1 MTDVR
6 IRGLNHLTLAV
17 TDLERS
23 VVFYRDLLGC
33 ELRALWEDGAYLEA
47 GALWLC
53 LSVDAAARGVQR
65 PDYTHYAFD
74 IEADRFDDL
83 AARIKARAPLW
94 KVDVSEGPSLYF
106 LDPDGHRL
114 ELHAGTLASR
124 LEHYRATAGDR
135 VRIFG
140 D

>member
-1 MTDVR
+1 MTDARV
-6 IRGLNHLTLAV
+6 RGLNHLTLAV

-23 VVFYRDLLGC
+23 VAFYRDLLGC
-33 ELRALWEDGAYLEA
+33 ELRALWEGGAYLEA

-53 LSVDAAARGVQR
+53 LSVDPAARGVQR

-74 IEADRFDDL
+74 IDAERFDHL
-83 AARIKARAPLW
+83 AARIRDRAALW
-94 KVDVSEGPSLYF
+94 KDDVNEGPSLYF

-124 LEHYRATAGDR
+124 LEHYGRSAGDR
-135 VRIFG
+135 VRIFR